1 MARCDEL
8 NRIADDFLQ
17 DRHSALAS
25 LRAEAERVR
34 EQLVRIE
41 TQISSAGTI
50 AEYRRRYQPEVNGI
64 PTCPYCFLTKDQTV
78 SLVRKSSAVDWDDGF
93 ATSAKPQLLSGLPK
107 PMPAYPLFV

>member
-8 NRIADDFLQ
+8 NRIADDLLQ

-64 PTCPYCFLTKDQTV
+64 PTCPYCFLTMGQTV
-78 SLVRKSSAVDWDDGF
+78 SLVQQSSAVDWDEWLCHECQASVTLG
-93 ATSAKPQLLSGLPK
+93 PP
-107 PMPAYPLFV
+107 